1 MTGGRGQGAVV
12 DDWLARLLSGDGLF
26 MLALA
31 GVLVLLVWWVLR
43 APPDP

>member
-12 DDWLARLLSGDGLF
+12 GDGLF

-31 GVLVLLVWWVLR
+31 GVLALLVWWVLR
-43 APPDP
+43 APPGP